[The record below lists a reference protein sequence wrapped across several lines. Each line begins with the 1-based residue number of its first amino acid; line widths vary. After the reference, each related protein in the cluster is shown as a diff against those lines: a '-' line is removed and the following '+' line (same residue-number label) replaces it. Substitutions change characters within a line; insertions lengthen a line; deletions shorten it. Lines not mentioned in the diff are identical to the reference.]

1 MNALNQEL
9 RAIQTSRQYLK
20 QQLKK
25 ETNEHIQEKIKHYID
40 GLNKDEER
48 LLKVLDGEA
57 DK

>member
-25 ETNEHIQEKIKHYID
+25 ETNKHIQEKIQHYID